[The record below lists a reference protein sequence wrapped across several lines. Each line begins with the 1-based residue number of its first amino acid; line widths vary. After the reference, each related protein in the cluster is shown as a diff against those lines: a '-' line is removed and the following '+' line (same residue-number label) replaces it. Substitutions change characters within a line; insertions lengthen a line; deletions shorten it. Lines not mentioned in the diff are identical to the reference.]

1 MRRPVLR
8 GRRGGFA
15 AFAIL
20 VCLFVSSS
28 IPVSVS
34 AEPTKLMAFGAR
46 PNTITGIRKNSN
58 LLDATTT
65 SSLGSVILD
74 VDAVAGDRF
83 HIILGSELQPPVP
96 PLFASL
102 DHTEPGC
109 VTASWLPSGDP
120 TVVGYVV
127 SFGTASVAGGAA
139 SQYDRSVEVGP
150 SASYTECTL
159 PPATYYFAVQAR
171 NAGGVSAY
179 STERSIS
186 IQTVPVLISMF
197 EATVAKEGVQLA
209 WRVEADEAVQ
219 GYRVYRSEAGA
230 VERRLT
236 DELLPNTASS
246 FVDAETRSATSY
258 TYVLAALKENGDEV
272 RSVPAAVT
280 TPALDLQLGQNYP
293 NPFNPSTKIPFTLE
307 AAGPVLIRIFDVS
320 GASVVTVFDGTLGEG
335 RHFVE
340 WSGRDDGGQP
350 VASGIY
356 LYSLTT
362 GKQTLSKKMVML
374 K

>member
-20 VCLFVSSS
+20 VCPFVFSN
-28 IPVSVS
+28 IAVSVS
-34 AEPTKLMAFGAR
+34 AEPTKLMVFGAR
-46 PNTITGIRKNSN
+46 PNTISGIRKNSN
-58 LLDATTT
+58 LLGAVTT
-65 SSLGSVILD
+65 SSLGSVIVN
-74 VDAVAGDRF
+74 VDAAPGDHF
-83 HIILGSELQPPVP
+83 HVILGPNLQPPVP

-102 DHTEPGC
+102 AHTGPGC
-109 VTASWLPSGDP
+109 VTASWPPSGDP
-120 TVVGYVV
+120 TVTGYVV

-139 SQYDRSVEVGP
+139 AYDRSVEVGP
-150 SASYTECTL
+150 SVSHTECTL

-171 NAGGVSAY
+171 NAGGLSAY
-179 STERSIS
+179 STERSIT
-186 IQTVPVLISMF
+186 IETVAVLISMF
-197 EATVAKEGVQLA
+197 EAIVAEQGVQLA
-209 WRVEADEAVQ
+209 WRVETDEVVQ

-230 VERRLT
+230 VERLLT
-236 DELLPNTASS
+236 NELLPNTTSS

-258 TYVLAALKENGDEV
+258 TYVLAALKENDEEV

-307 AAGPVLIRIFDVS
+307 AGGPVVVRIFDVR
-320 GASVVTVFDGTLGEG
+320 GASVATVFDGTLGEG
-335 RHFVE
+335 RHSVE
-340 WSGRDDGGQP
+340 WTGRDDGGQP

-362 GKQTLSKKMVML
+362 RKQTLSKKMVML